1 VNGGEVKRGAAGA
14 QIDDIGAPMIVTFNQ
29 NGQFNLSDYGQP
41 TESNIAPKL
50 HIDWTN
56 PTFIGASM
64 DIDLKLGKGKGATP
78 TAWTEIPETAEG
90 NLTAYDGNSRMVRGY
105 REI

>member
-1 VNGGEVKRGAAGA
+1 MPNADNKVQYSAETSVNGGEVKRGAAGA

-50 HIDWTN
+50 HIDWT
-56 PTFIGASM
+56 
-64 DIDLKLGKGKGATP
+64 D
-78 TAWTEIPETAEG
+78 
-90 NLTAYDGNSRMVRGY
+90 
-105 REI
+105 